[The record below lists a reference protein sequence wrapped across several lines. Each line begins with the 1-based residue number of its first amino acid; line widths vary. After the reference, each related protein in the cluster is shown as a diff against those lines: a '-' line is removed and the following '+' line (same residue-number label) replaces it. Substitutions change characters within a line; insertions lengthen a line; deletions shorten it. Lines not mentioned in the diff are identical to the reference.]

1 MAALAKGAL
10 LVKNIK
16 NVIIDGDALFKTNKG
31 FAKVVLDALRKLGDT
46 SSITVLTTDE
56 ATMKKAVSDAFTVEQ
71 ETDVPYYEEITK
83 SDNTKTKIRKY
94 RKEMAKIQ
102 LIQPIFH
109 EIGQK
114 DDPIGDFLRWVDL
127 QQNSASRDLWV
138 ITSNPKIVK
147 RYYHI
152 ADIVMQPND
161 APNQSGS
168 KFRMIYVKDAN
179 GWKEVI
185 ADDSKDVVEAKE
197 KAVKKVPDEVD
208 DETEKEAEKEAEEEE
223 LPDKIEGEAGA
234 KPKKNAKY
242 Q

>member
-16 NVIIDGDALFKTNKG
+16 NVVIDGDALFKTTKG
-31 FAKVVLDALRKLGDT
+31 LTKVVIDALRKLGDT
-46 SSITVLTTDE
+46 SSITILTTDE
-56 ATMKKAVSDAFTVEQ
+56 ATLKKVVSDAFTVEQ
-71 ETDVPYYEEITK
+71 ETDIPYMEDYVKADGTK
-83 SDNTKTKIRKY
+83 DKMRKY
-94 RKEMAKIQ
+94 KKGMAKMQ
-102 LIQPIFH
+102 LVQPLFH

-127 QQNSASRDLWV
+127 QQNSVSRDIWV
-138 ITSNPKIVK
+138 ITCNPKVVK

-161 APNQSGS
+161 IPNQSGS
-168 KFRMIYVKDAN
+168 KFRMIYVKDAA
-179 GWKEVI
+179 GWKSVI
-185 ADDSKDVVEAKE
+185 DDDSKDIVEAKE
-197 KAVKKVPDEVD
+197 KALKKVPDEVD

-223 LPDKIEGEAGA
+223 LPDKIEGEAGT